1 MALPLCGF
9 LLKLLGKVGDACLG
23 FHFGVDV
30 GEGVVS
36 VEADAGRVDERVVKH
51 GAELVV
57 RAEDVRVDGTPP
69 LYLHTSAYV
78 SMREAYKS
86 PTRT

>member
-1 MALPLCGF
+1 
-9 LLKLLGKVGDACLG
+9 
-23 FHFGVDV
+23 
-30 GEGVVS
+30 
-36 VEADAGRVDERVVKH
+36 VVKH

-78 SMREAYKS
+78 SMREAYKR